1 MDIIN
6 NTYLTSAAGDA
17 TQRRLGTSTGGVLA
31 KHRADIAKYMR
42 PAAAVAAA
50 ESASLQE
57 RAEADEL
64 RASLQTLRGSL
75 VTSLKSRRE
84 ALKVAEWY
92 QAWHQKTKSAGIAA
106 SLGWRDPSDVESA
119 VSPLADATGPPSKGV
134 DVAAGDLE
142 DENRRQVA
150 SLLAAID
157 ASLLGLR
164 LDVLGRHAGFPYHFA
179 TMVPG
184 TGPMPAVE
192 WMHAVL
198 K

>member
-6 NTYLTSAAGDA
+6 NTYLTSTAGDA
-17 TQRRLGTSTGGVLA
+17 TRQRLGSSTEGVLA
-31 KHRADIAKYMR
+31 KHRADIAQYLR

-50 ESASLQE
+50 ESSAVQE
-57 RAEADEL
+57 RAESDEL

-75 VTSLKSRRE
+75 VASLKSRRE

-92 QAWHQKTKSAGIAA
+92 QAWHQRAKSAGLAA
-106 SLGWRDPSDVESA
+106 SAGQRDPSDVEVA
-119 VSPLADATGPPSKGV
+119 ALADATGTPS
-134 DVAAGDLE
+134 DISVAAGELE
-142 DENRRQVA
+142 DENRRQA
-150 SLLAAID
+150 ALLLAAID

-184 TGPMPAVE
+184 TGPLPAAK